1 MGDKIQY
8 VIFGMQGCKPCANA
22 KEYLRVLGIEFE
34 YVDLLESPDAQEYIV
49 KELGLRSVPQIFE
62 VVYGE
67 EEPAYMKHLGGYDDL
82 REHLMG
88 NMQ

>member
-1 MGDKIQY
+1 MGDKVQY

-34 YVDLLESPDAQEYIV
+34 YVDLLESPAAQEYIV
-49 KELGLRSVPQIFE
+49 NELGLRSVPQIFE
-62 VVYGE
+62 VMYDEVD
-67 EEPAYMKHLGGYDDL
+67 PYMSHLGGYDDL
-82 REHLMG
+82 REHLQG

>member
-1 MGDKIQY
+1 MGDKVQY

-49 KELGLRSVPQIFE
+49 NEMGLRSVPQIFE

-67 EEPAYMKHLGGYDDL
+67 EDPYMSHLGGYDDL
-82 REHLMG
+82 REHLQG